1 MLDYGKIP
9 TMLNVLSYVLI
20 VNPSGLSLSGSLG
33 RLGLLSQL
41 LHHIS
46 SLICPST

>member
-1 MLDYGKIP
+1 MLDYDSVP

-20 VNPSGLSLSGSLG
+20 ETPLVSLFGSLA
-33 RLGLLSQL
+33 RLGLLSQIF
-41 LHHIS
+41 HHIS